1 VGFHSLDKLC
11 YLTNHRNIL
20 SVWVFYLIFAFFEL
34 QLRPNLFFW
43 EVIEIIWSLFIAFVW
58 IDLGS
63 KFSVLIQVK
72 VWNFY
77 PSSQPPAMKACQDML
92 VDRVYLLV
100 QCPCGAALCEYI
112 WNLVSADTGCI
123 VCNLVLIQCPCG
135 AALCEYIWNLVSAGT
150 CCIVCNLVLWGWTSS
165 GLSDHVLWNMSI
177 AIVYASLS
185 MWFVFD

>member
-1 VGFHSLDKLC
+1 M
-11 YLTNHRNIL
+11 

-34 QLRPNLFFW
+34 QLRFNLFFW
-43 EVIEIIWSLFIAFVW
+43 EVIEIIWILFIAFVW

-92 VDRVYLLV
+92 VDRVYLL
-100 QCPCGAALCEYI
+100 L
-112 WNLVSADTGCI
+112 
-123 VCNLVLIQCPCG
+123 QCPCG

-165 GLSDHVLWNMSI
+165 WLSDHVLWNMSI

>member
-1 VGFHSLDKLC
+1 MGFDSLGKLC

-34 QLRPNLFFW
+34 QLRFNLFFW
-43 EVIEIIWSLFIAFVW
+43 EVTEIIWIWILFIASVW

-72 VWNFY
+72 LLSIE
-77 PSSQPPAMKACQDML
+77 PASSYESLSGHASWWSVPTGTVSLWCCTLWIYMKSS
-92 VDRVYLLV
+92 VSGYLL
-100 QCPCGAALCEYI
+100 
-112 WNLVSADTGCI
+112 
-123 VCNLVLIQCPCG
+123 
-135 AALCEYIWNLVSAGT
+135 

-165 GLSDHVLWNMSI
+165 WLSDHVLWNMSI